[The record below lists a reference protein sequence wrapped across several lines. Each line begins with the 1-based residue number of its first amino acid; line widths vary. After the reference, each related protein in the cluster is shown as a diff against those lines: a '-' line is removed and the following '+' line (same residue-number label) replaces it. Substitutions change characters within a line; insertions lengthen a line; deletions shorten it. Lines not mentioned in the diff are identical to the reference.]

1 MSMLE
6 QLPEFALQA
15 LEAAYGA
22 ELSERIAQG
31 LAQPRTTTLRANAL
45 LSNREQ
51 VAAALE
57 QAGLAWEGLPW
68 YRDAF
73 VLEGASAAQLWELPA
88 YTEGWLYLQSLSSMI
103 PPLLMAPA
111 PGDEIL
117 DMCAA
122 PGGKTT
128 QMAALGGR
136 GCYITAVEMNAP
148 RAEKLAFN
156 LQRQG
161 AGGVNVLRQDAR
173 RLDSFLQYSK
183 VLLDAPCSGS
193 GTLWLGDQKLAKR
206 FNEGLLAKVR
216 KQQAA
221 LLDKALQLV
230 KPGGLLVYSTCSV
243 FKEENEEQVRAALKR
258 ARRGSYRVEPVELGE
273 AQGIPTLPSSIE
285 GALTVC
291 PSERYEGFFACKI
304 RREA

>member
-1 MSMLE
+1 MASLE
-6 QLPEFALQA
+6 RLPEFAA
-15 LEAAYGA
+15 HAIEGAYGVQEA
-22 ELSERIAQG
+22 ERIAQG
-31 LAQPRTTTLRANAL
+31 MEERRATSLRANAL
-45 LSNREQ
+45 LASREE
-51 VAAALE
+51 VASALE
-57 QAGLAWEGLPW
+57 QAGLSWESVPW

-73 VLEGASAAQLWELPA
+73 LLKGARADQLWGLPA
-88 YTEGWLYLQSLSSMI
+88 YTEGKLYLQSLSSMI
-103 PPLLMAPA
+103 PPLLVDPA

-128 QMAALGGR
+128 QMAAMGGR

-193 GTLWLGDQKLAKR
+193 GTLWLGDPKLAKR
-206 FNEGLLAKVR
+206 FNAGLLAKVR

-243 FKEENEEQVRAALKR
+243 LKEENEEQVRAALKR
-258 ARRGSYRVEPVELGE
+258 ARRTSFRIEPIALGE
-273 AQGIPTLPSSIE
+273 AQGIPTLPSTLE
-285 GALTVC
+285 GALTLC
-291 PSERYEGFFACKI
+291 PSPLYEGFFACKL
-304 RREA
+304 RRES